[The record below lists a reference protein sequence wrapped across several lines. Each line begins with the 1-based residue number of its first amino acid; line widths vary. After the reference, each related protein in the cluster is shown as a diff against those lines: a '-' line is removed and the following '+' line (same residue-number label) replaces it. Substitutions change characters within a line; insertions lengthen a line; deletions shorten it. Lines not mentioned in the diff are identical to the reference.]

1 MNKLTISASM
11 IGTIIEWYDVFIF
24 SSGAFYIG
32 EELFP
37 SKNPLAA
44 VLNVL
49 LIFALGFVT
58 RPVGALLF
66 GHFGDRRGR
75 RYSLL
80 YTLLISGISSGLVG
94 LLPTYQQVGS
104 ITIVSLVILRLLL
117 GLGLG
122 GEWGG
127 AVLLTVE
134 NSEGRRAFY
143 TAFIQSTV
151 GIGLLLGSLVF
162 LGLSTTLSQAEM
174 LSFGWRIPFLL
185 SFLMVGIGLVIRLR
199 VDETAL
205 FMRVKE
211 RGMLLSFPSGEM
223 FRKYWRELLLGTV
236 VAGALGTV
244 FYVGAILLPVFYK
257 LTGAISSSLS
267 FEGTALF
274 AIADIVMVFAGG
286 WLADKVGRRPILI
299 LANLLALITIYPAF
313 IFRSVDSFF
322 LMLLLFGIY
331 HGMGYSPLAAMVSE
345 IFPTNVRYTG
355 ASSSYQFGNSFL
367 GGPASYVSAD
377 LGSVNYLLYPVYTV
391 VLVIITLAFL
401 AKSKES
407 KGVELAQ

>member
-1 MNKLTISASM
+1 MNRLTIAASM
-11 IGTIIEWYDVFIF
+11 IGTVIEWYDVFIF

-44 VLNVL
+44 VLSVL

-58 RPVGALLF
+58 RPIGALVF
-66 GHFGDRRGR
+66 GHFGDKKGR

-94 LLPTYQQVGS
+94 LLPTYQQAGAL
-104 ITIVSLVILRLLL
+104 TIIMLTILRLLL

-127 AVLLTVE
+127 AILLAVE
-134 NSEGRRAFY
+134 NSERKRAFY
-143 TAFIQSTV
+143 SAFVQSTV

-162 LGLSTTLSQAEM
+162 LGLSSTLSQAQM

-185 SFLMVGIGLVIRLR
+185 SFLMVGVGLVIRLK
-199 VDETAL
+199 VNESTL
-205 FMRVKE
+205 FMKVKE
-211 RGMLLSFPSGEM
+211 KGMLLSIPSGAM
-223 FRKYWRELLLGTV
+223 FKKYWKELLLGTV
-236 VAGALGTV
+236 LAGALGTI

-257 LTGAISSSLS
+257 LSGIIPASLS
-267 FEGTALF
+267 FEGTSLF
-274 AIADIVMVFAGG
+274 AVADIITVFIGG
-286 WLADKVGRRPILI
+286 WLADNVGRRPVLI

-322 LMLLLFGIY
+322 VMLLLFGIY

-367 GGPASYVSAD
+367 GGPASYISAD
-377 LGSVNYLLYPVYTV
+377 LGSINYLLYPVYAV
-391 VLVIITLAFL
+391 VLIIVTLGFL
-401 AKSKES
+401 AKAKES
-407 KGVELAQ
+407 KDVEIAT